1 MIAMHRIY
9 LPLFLLVFPSVLE
22 AAAPAAGVSDSGVER
37 HVPHRRS
44 VLVLEDGVV
53 VCRHLPVAGSR
64 ADRAARL
71 EAARSVG
78 FPLVVRH
85 AAAHSTWEV
94 VYHDFPPQAQAVF
107 QRAVEIWARHVSSP
121 VTIRVEAF
129 FTPMGEDFLGWA
141 GPAAFFND
149 ADEDGPPLLRDNW
162 VPAALA
168 DMVAG
173 FDLDEEFDP
182 GAPDIY
188 AEFNSDFGDFGDLYF
203 GLDGV
208 PPLESYDF
216 LTVVLHELGHGL
228 GFTDSVE
235 PLPGGQL
242 AWGVEGVPRIPVPFD
257 RFMVDGEGFQLIG
270 HPSGSAEFTAAM
282 SSNDLYYNGWS
293 TVEAAGD
300 QQVPLYAPAVF
311 AYGSSVA
318 HLNEWTYPAPSG
330 HALMTPTVYNGEA
343 EHDPGSI
350 MFGMMRDMG
359 WRIMELLHFAQF
371 AAGGGISSD
380 IVLTNPSPVA
390 AAAGSVRLYDA
401 DGAPIAPGDVIPG
414 GVLDFVLPPL
424 ATQTLSTRSTGNL
437 VIGSAVVSADR
448 PIFGVI
454 RFDLT
459 GTGVAGVGSSVPVRE
474 AALPVRRKGALSTG
488 AAVRNVTLEQI
499 QVELRL
505 LRGNGSLA
513 TAPVFRTLDPEARLA
528 EFIHELFPGVDT
540 ADFEGT
546 LAVRALSGRIGVI
559 GLELEPGSRFTTL
572 PVSRVRSSE

>member
-1 MIAMHRIY
+1 MIAMHRIC

-78 FPLVVRH
+78 PPLVVRH
-85 AAAHSTWEV
+85 AADHSTWEV
-94 VYHDFPPQAQAVF
+94 VYHDFHPQAQAAF

-121 VTIRVEAF
+121 VTIRVEAH
-129 FTPMGEDFLGWA
+129 FTPMGEEGFLGWA
-141 GPAAFFND
+141 GPDAFFNH
-149 ADEDGPPLLRDNW
+149 GGSPIPLLRDNW

-168 DMVAG
+168 DMAAEV
-173 FDLDEEFDP
+173 DLDGESGD
-182 GAPDIY
+182 PDIY
-188 AEFNSDFGDFGDLYF
+188 AEFNSDFGDWYF
-203 GLDGV
+203 GLDGA
-208 PPLESYDF
+208 PPFESYDF

-228 GFTDSVE
+228 GFIDSVE
-235 PLPGGQL
+235 PVPGGQL
-242 AWGVEGVPRIPVPFD
+242 AWGFDGVPRVPVPFD
-257 RFMVDGEGFQLIG
+257 RFMVDGEGFPLIG

-282 SSNDLYYNGWS
+282 TSNDLYYDGWS

-330 HALMTPTVYNGEA
+330 HSLMTPTVYNGEA

-380 IVLTNPSPVA
+380 IVLTNPSPLA

-414 GVLDFVLPPL
+414 GVVDFVLPPL

-572 PVSRVRSSE
+572 PVSKVRSSE